1 MTRRSRDELEN
12 GARNSP
18 SREKGEIKE
27 NSDRE
32 KRERVFEIFICEREE
47 RRRGETLRYSD
58 ILFRKSP
65 RSFLCLRDR
74 EREAERERGR
84 ERERERERERGRE
97 V

>member
-1 MTRRSRDELEN
+1 MEN

-84 ERERERERERGRE
+84 ERERERERERQRS
-97 V
+97 VI

>member
-32 KRERVFEIFICEREE
+32 KRERVFEIFRNGLS
-47 RRRGETLRYSD
+47 R
-58 ILFRKSP
+58 
-65 RSFLCLRDR
+65 
-74 EREAERERGR
+74 
-84 ERERERERERGRE
+84 
-97 V
+97 